1 MAAVGAMNL
10 PKKIP
15 ACKSSFLAVALCLL
29 VCAGWAGT
37 AERKSSEQASAEN
50 DYQRRREIMVRD
62 QIRARGVQDE
72 KVLRVM
78 REVPRHLFVPPH
90 LRAAAYQDKPLP
102 IGNGQTI
109 SQPYMVAL
117 MTELLQPQ
125 PEDAVLE
132 IGTGSGY
139 QAAVVS
145 RLARQVYS
153 IEIVPRLGLAAERLL
168 ERLGFANVRVR
179 IGDGYLGWP
188 EYAPFD
194 GILVTAAPPEIPAA
208 LTAQLKRGGRM
219 VVPVGKAGE
228 TQKLMVLEKS
238 ETSDHIV
245 RRTVISVRF
254 VPMVKGKGR

>member
-1 MAAVGAMNL
+1 MNL
-10 PKKIP
+10 LKNLRVHGV
-15 ACKSSFLAVALCLL
+15 SSAAVALCVL
-29 VCAGWAGT
+29 AGIAWAGT
-37 AERKSSEQASAEN
+37 AEHKSAEQISAEKT
-50 DYQRRREIMVRD
+50 YQRRREIMVRD

-72 KVLRVM
+72 RVLRVM

-90 LRAAAYQDKPLP
+90 LRGQAYQDKPLP
-102 IGNGQTI
+102 IGEGQTI
-109 SQPYMVAL
+109 SQPYIVAL

-125 PEDAVLE
+125 PGDAVLE

-145 RLARQVYS
+145 RLAKQVYS
-153 IEIVPRLGLAAERLL
+153 IEIMPRLGLAAEALL

-188 EYAPFD
+188 EHAPFD

-219 VVPVGKAGE
+219 VVPVGKGGG
-228 TQKLMVLEKS
+228 TQKLMLLEKS
-238 ETSDHIV
+238 KTSDHIAE
-245 RRTVISVRF
+245 RTVIPVRF
-254 VPMVKGKGR
+254 VPMVRGTDR

>member
-1 MAAVGAMNL
+1 MNL
-10 PKKIP
+10 PKKLP
-15 ACKSSFLAVALCLL
+15 ACKFFFTVVALCVL
-29 VCAGWAGT
+29 VYAGWAGVVQQGL
-37 AERKSSEQASAEN
+37 AEQISAEKTF
-50 DYQRRREIMVRD
+50 QRRREIMVRD
-62 QIRARGVQDE
+62 QIRARGVHDE

-109 SQPYMVAL
+109 SQPYIVAL

-125 PEDAVLE
+125 PEDVILE

-188 EYAPFD
+188 EHAPFD
-194 GILVTAAPPEIPAA
+194 GILVTAAPPEIPPA
-208 LTAQLKRGGRM
+208 LRAQLKRGGRM
-219 VVPVGKAGE
+219 VVPVGKAGK

-245 RRTVISVRF
+245 ERTVISVRF
-254 VPMVKGKGR
+254 VPMVGGEER

>member
-1 MAAVGAMNL
+1 MNL
-10 PKKIP
+10 PKNLRVYGVFS
-15 ACKSSFLAVALCLL
+15 AAVALCVL
-29 VCAGWAGT
+29 AGIAWAGT
-37 AERKSSEQASAEN
+37 AERKSAEQISTEKVSAEKT
-50 DYQRRREIMVRD
+50 YQRRREIMVRD

-72 KVLRVM
+72 KILRVM

-90 LRAAAYQDKPLP
+90 LRGQAYQDKPLP
-102 IGNGQTI
+102 IGDGQTI
-109 SQPYMVAL
+109 SQPYIVAL

-125 PEDAVLE
+125 PGDAVLE

-145 RLARQVYS
+145 RLVKQVYS
-153 IEIVPRLGLAAERLL
+153 IEIMPRLSIAAEALL

-188 EYAPFD
+188 EHAPFD

-219 VVPVGKAGE
+219 VLPVGKAGK
-228 TQKLMVLEKS
+228 TQSLMLLEKS
-238 ETSDHIV
+238 KTSDHIAE
-245 RRTVISVRF
+245 RTVIPVRF
-254 VPMVKGKGR
+254 VPMVRGADR